1 MNTIELV
8 FEIKPEKE
16 KKFRPVRHL
25 NQWSMRYRRSALPT
39 ELTSQLGTGQKVGSS
54 SSFFA
59 IIRPRLG
66 KQNPAKYIDRSAL
79 DRDLMILQWALRCSV
94 PLQETDDWRLLN
106 VIEEYK
112 HRIVD
117 PLRVLWTET
126 TDGV

>member
-1 MNTIELV
+1 M
-8 FEIKPEKE
+8 
-16 KKFRPVRHL
+16 
-25 NQWSMRYRRSALPT
+25 
-39 ELTSQLGTGQKVGSS
+39 
-54 SSFFA
+54 
-59 IIRPRLG
+59 
-66 KQNPAKYIDRSAL
+66 DRSAL